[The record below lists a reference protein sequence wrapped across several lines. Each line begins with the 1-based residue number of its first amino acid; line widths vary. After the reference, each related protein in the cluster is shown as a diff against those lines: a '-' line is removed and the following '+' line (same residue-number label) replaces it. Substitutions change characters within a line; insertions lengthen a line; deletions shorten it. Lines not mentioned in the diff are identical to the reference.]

1 MNNWFECKIKYEK
14 LDDKGKGK
22 KVTETYLVDALT
34 FSEAE
39 ERISKQVAPFMTGD
53 FSISGMKKAGIN
65 EIFPNEEGD
74 RWYKCKV
81 SFISIDEVKATEKRI
96 TSYILVLGSNI
107 KEAWDHLAD
116 AMKDTMADYEVS
128 SITETQIMDIFPYSI
143 DEEPTK
149 KSEEQ
154 LLAEELSKDTAEEA

>member
-1 MNNWFECKIKYEK
+1 MMNNWFECKIKYEK

-39 ERISKQVAPFMTGD
+39 ERISKQVAPFITGD

-81 SFISIDEVKATEKRI
+81 SFISIDEVNAKEKKI

-107 KEAWDHLAD
+107 KEAWDHLAVS
-116 AMKDTMADYEVS
+116 MKDTMADYEVS
-128 SITETQIMDIFPYSI
+128 SITETQIMDIFPYSV
-143 DEEPTK
+143 DEEPKK
-149 KSEEQ
+149 KSDEEQ
-154 LLAEELSKDTAEEA
+154 LAEELSK

>member
-1 MNNWFECKIKYEK
+1 MMNNWFECKIKYEK

-81 SFISIDEVKATEKRI
+81 SFISIDEVNAKEKKI
-96 TSYILVLGSNI
+96 TSYILFWVQTSRKRGTIWQSL
-107 KEAWDHLAD
+107 
-116 AMKDTMADYEVS
+116 
-128 SITETQIMDIFPYSI
+128 
-143 DEEPTK
+143 
-149 KSEEQ
+149 
-154 LLAEELSKDTAEEA
+154 